1 MIIKI
6 TTHPKSICDGLLPSL
21 VREGKIGACD
31 DWGESAK
38 SQAKK
43 YFDLN
48 AQKMK
53 RYLFI
58 LFIFLAE
65 TFMLS
70 AQNKSVPQSLS
81 EFLSGVSKGN
91 LGYAAEQFNVN
102 IADAQLKAAK
112 VFPDPELS
120 FSYSNNQDQKLFMGQ
135 GIDAGI
141 SYPISLG
148 NKRGANISL
157 AKSQKELAQ
166 TALDAYF
173 QNLRAEATLGYFN
186 AIRQKKLLEVQSEIY
201 DRMNK
206 LAQADS
212 LRLKNGSI
220 NATDARQTKLE
231 ARSQQNLV
239 FQADADFQNSLIYLA
254 QLQGKN
260 SSEIAISP
268 SRDFP
273 LQKRDFDLN
282 KLIQSAIERR
292 SDLQVAIQNKEISEK
307 QLRLLRAIRAF
318 EFSLSAGLSHS
329 TEVKN
334 EIAPAPAFNSY
345 SGGISIPLKL
355 STLNKGEVL
364 AAREAIKQS
373 EISLK
378 DIQLQITTEVSQ
390 TWVAFKAS
398 EKQMLHYKNGM
409 IDEATQILD
418 ARTYAYQRGE
428 TGISDLL
435 NAQRTFNEVM
445 TEYYDTLYQYAESLV
460 NLEKAAG
467 IWDIE

>member
-1 MIIKI
+1 
-6 TTHPKSICDGLLPSL
+6 
-21 VREGKIGACD
+21 
-31 DWGESAK
+31 
-38 SQAKK
+38 
-43 YFDLN
+43 
-48 AQKMK
+48 MK
-53 RYLFI
+53 RLLFI
-58 LFIFLAE
+58 LFIFWAE
-65 TFMLS
+65 TMMLS
-70 AQNKSVPQSLS
+70 AQNKPVPQSLS

-102 IADAQLKAAK
+102 IADAQLKASK
-112 VFPDPELS
+112 VFPDPEVS
-120 FSYSNNQDQKLFMGQ
+120 VSYANNQDLTLFMGQ

-157 AKSQKELAQ
+157 ARSQKELAQ
-166 TALDAYF
+166 TALDAFF
-173 QNLRAEATLGYFN
+173 QSLRAEATLGYFN

-254 QLQGKN
+254 QLQGK
-260 SSEIAISP
+260 SSVEVAISP
-268 SRDFP
+268 SGDFP

-282 KLIQSAIERR
+282 ALVQSAIERR
-292 SDLQVAIQNKEISEK
+292 SDLQVAIRNREINEK
-307 QLRLLRAIRAF
+307 QLRLIRANRAF

-329 TEVKN
+329 SEVKN

-345 SGGISIPLKL
+345 SGGISIPLKI
-355 STLNKGEVL
+355 STLNKGEIL
-364 AAREAIKQS
+364 AAREAVKQS
-373 EISLK
+373 ETSLK

-390 TWVAFKAS
+390 AWVAFKSS

-409 IDEATQILD
+409 IEEALQILD

-435 NAQRTFNEVM
+435 NAQRTFNDVM
-445 TEYYDTLYQYAESLV
+445 TEYYETLYQYAESLV
-460 NLEKAAG
+460 HLEKASG

>member
-1 MIIKI
+1 LKNASKADKKLKKFKI
-6 TTHPKSICDGLLPSL
+6 D
-21 VREGKIGACD
+21 
-31 DWGESAK
+31 
-38 SQAKK
+38 
-43 YFDLN
+43 
-48 AQKMK
+48 MK
-53 RYLFI
+53 RLLFI
-58 LFIFLAE
+58 LFIFCAKTML
-65 TFMLS
+65 LS

-120 FSYSNNQDQKLFMGQ
+120 FSYSNNQDKTLFMGQ

-148 NKRGANISL
+148 NKHGANISL

-186 AIRQKKLLEVQSEIY
+186 AIRQKKLLDVQSEIY

-260 SSEIAISP
+260 SSEVAISP
-268 SRDFP
+268 SGDFP

-282 KLIQSAIERR
+282 TLIQSAIERR
-292 SDLQVAIQNKEISEK
+292 ADLQVAIRNKEISEK
-307 QLRLLRAIRAF
+307 QLRLLRANRAF

-355 STLNKGEVL
+355 STLNKGEIL

-373 EISLK
+373 ETSLK

-390 TWVAFKAS
+390 AWVAFKAS

>member
-1 MIIKI
+1 
-6 TTHPKSICDGLLPSL
+6 
-21 VREGKIGACD
+21 
-31 DWGESAK
+31 
-38 SQAKK
+38 
-43 YFDLN
+43 
-48 AQKMK
+48 MK
-53 RYLFI
+53 RLLFTF
-58 LFIFLAE
+58 FIFWAE
-65 TFMLS
+65 TMLLS
-70 AQNKSVPQSLS
+70 AQNKPVPQSLS

-102 IADAQLKAAK
+102 IADAQLKASK
-112 VFPDPELS
+112 VFPDPEVS
-120 FSYSNNQDQKLFMGQ
+120 ISYANNQDQTLFMGQ

-141 SYPISLG
+141 SYPINLG

-186 AIRQKKLLEVQSEIY
+186 AIRQKKLLEVQTEIY

-239 FQADADFQNSLIYLA
+239 FQADADFQNSLIFLA
-254 QLQGKN
+254 QLQGK
-260 SSEIAISP
+260 SSVEVAISP
-268 SRDFP
+268 SGDFP

-282 KLIQSAIERR
+282 ALIQSAIERR
-292 SDLQVAIQNKEISEK
+292 SDLQVAIRNKEISEN
-307 QLRLLRAIRAF
+307 QLRLIRANRAF

-355 STLNKGEVL
+355 SALNKGEVL
-364 AAREAIKQS
+364 AAREAVRQS
-373 EISLK
+373 ETSLK

-390 TWVAFKAS
+390 AWVAFKSS

-445 TEYYDTLYQYAESLV
+445 TDYYETLYQYAESLV

>member
-1 MIIKI
+1 
-6 TTHPKSICDGLLPSL
+6 
-21 VREGKIGACD
+21 
-31 DWGESAK
+31 
-38 SQAKK
+38 
-43 YFDLN
+43 
-48 AQKMK
+48 MK
-53 RYLFI
+53 PQLFI
-58 LFIFLAE
+58 LFLFLAGSF
-65 TFMLS
+65 TLS
-70 AQNKSVPQSLS
+70 AQTKPVPQSLS

-120 FSYSNNQDQKLFMGQ
+120 FSYSNNQDKTLFMGQ

-260 SSEIAISP
+260 YNGNAISP
-268 SRDFP
+268 SENFP

-282 KLIQSAIERR
+282 TLIQLAIERR
-292 SDLQVAIQNKEISEK
+292 ADLQLAIRNKEISEK
-307 QLRLLRAIRAF
+307 QLRLIQANRAF
-318 EFSLSAGLSHS
+318 EFNLSAGLSHS

-345 SGGISIPLKL
+345 SGGITIPLKL
-355 STLNKGEVL
+355 STLNKGEIL

-373 EISLK
+373 ETSLK

-390 TWVAFKAS
+390 AWVAFKAS

-418 ARTYAYQRGE
+418 ARAYAYQRGE

-445 TEYYDTLYQYAESLV
+445 TEYYETLYQYAESLV

>member
-1 MIIKI
+1 
-6 TTHPKSICDGLLPSL
+6 
-21 VREGKIGACD
+21 
-31 DWGESAK
+31 
-38 SQAKK
+38 
-43 YFDLN
+43 
-48 AQKMK
+48 MK
-53 RYLFI
+53 QLLFI
-58 LFIFLAE
+58 LFIFWAE
-65 TFMLS
+65 ITILS
-70 AQNKSVPQSLS
+70 AQTKPVQQSLG

-91 LGYAAEQFNVN
+91 LGYVAEQFNVN
-102 IADAQLKAAK
+102 IADAQLKASK
-112 VFPDPELS
+112 VFPDPEIS
-120 FSYSNNQDQKLFMGQ
+120 VSYANNQDQTLFMGQ

-141 SYPISLG
+141 SYPFSLG

-201 DRMNK
+201 DRMSK

-254 QLQGKN
+254 QIQGK
-260 SSEIAISP
+260 SSAESAISP
-268 SRDFP
+268 SGDFP

-282 KLIQSAIERR
+282 ALIQSAIERR
-292 SDLQVAIQNKEISEK
+292 SDLQVAIRNKEISEK
-307 QLRLLRAIRAF
+307 QLRLIRATRAL
-318 EFSLSAGLSHS
+318 EFSLEAGYSHS
-329 TEVKN
+329 TVVKN

-345 SGGISIPLKL
+345 GGGISIPLKL

-364 AAREAIKQS
+364 AAQEVVKQS
-373 EISLK
+373 ETSLK

-390 TWVAFKAS
+390 AWVAFKSS

-445 TEYYDTLYQYAESLV
+445 TEYYETLYQYAESLV

>member
-1 MIIKI
+1 
-6 TTHPKSICDGLLPSL
+6 
-21 VREGKIGACD
+21 
-31 DWGESAK
+31 
-38 SQAKK
+38 
-43 YFDLN
+43 
-48 AQKMK
+48 MK
-53 RYLFI
+53 PQLFI
-58 LFIFLAE
+58 LFLILAGSF
-65 TFMLS
+65 TLS
-70 AQNKSVPQSLS
+70 AQNKPVPQSLS

-120 FSYSNNQDQKLFMGQ
+120 FSYSNNQDQTLFMGQ

-141 SYPISLG
+141 SYPISMG

-186 AIRQKKLLEVQSEIY
+186 AIRQKKLLNVQSEIY

-254 QLQGKN
+254 QLQGK
-260 SSEIAISP
+260 SSVESSISP
-268 SRDFP
+268 SGDFP

-282 KLIQSAIERR
+282 TLIQAAIERR
-292 SDLQVAIQNKEISEK
+292 ADLQLAIRNKEISEK
-307 QLRLLRAIRAF
+307 QLRLIRANRAF
-318 EFSLSAGLSHS
+318 EFALEAGYSHS

-355 STLNKGEVL
+355 STLNKGEIL

-373 EISLK
+373 ETSLK

-390 TWVAFKAS
+390 AWVAFKAS

-418 ARTYAYQRGE
+418 ARTYSYQRGE

-467 IWDIE
+467 IWDID

>member
-1 MIIKI
+1 
-6 TTHPKSICDGLLPSL
+6 
-21 VREGKIGACD
+21 
-31 DWGESAK
+31 
-38 SQAKK
+38 
-43 YFDLN
+43 
-48 AQKMK
+48 MK
-53 RYLFI
+53 PQLFI
-58 LFIFLAE
+58 LFLILVGSF
-65 TFMLS
+65 TLS
-70 AQNKSVPQSLS
+70 AQNKFVPQSLS

-120 FSYSNNQDQKLFMGQ
+120 FSYSNNQDKTLFMGQ

-254 QLQGKN
+254 QLQGK
-260 SSEIAISP
+260 SSVESSISP
-268 SRDFP
+268 SGDFP

-282 KLIQSAIERR
+282 TLIQSAIERR
-292 SDLQVAIQNKEISEK
+292 ADLKLAIRNKEISEK
-307 QLRLLRAIRAF
+307 QLRLIRANRSF
-318 EFSLSAGLSHS
+318 EFALEAGYSHS

-355 STLNKGEVL
+355 STLNKGEIL

-373 EISLK
+373 ETSLK

-390 TWVAFKAS
+390 AWVAFKAS

-418 ARTYAYQRGE
+418 ARTYSYQRGE

-467 IWDIE
+467 IWDID

>member
-1 MIIKI
+1 
-6 TTHPKSICDGLLPSL
+6 
-21 VREGKIGACD
+21 
-31 DWGESAK
+31 
-38 SQAKK
+38 
-43 YFDLN
+43 
-48 AQKMK
+48 MK
-53 RYLFI
+53 PQLFI
-58 LFIFLAE
+58 LSIFL
-65 TFMLS
+65 TGSFTLS
-70 AQNKSVPQSLS
+70 AQNKPVPQSLS

-120 FSYSNNQDQKLFMGQ
+120 FSYSNNQDKTLFMGQ
-135 GIDAGI
+135 GIDAAI

-173 QNLRAEATLGYFN
+173 QNLRAEAALSYFN
-186 AIRQKKLLEVQSEIY
+186 AIRQKKLLDVQREIY

-254 QLQGKN
+254 QLQGK
-260 SSEIAISP
+260 SSVESSISP
-268 SRDFP
+268 SGDFP

-282 KLIQSAIERR
+282 TLIQSAIERR
-292 SDLQVAIQNKEISEK
+292 ADLQLAIRNKEISEK
-307 QLRLLRAIRAF
+307 QLRLIKANRAF
-318 EFSLSAGLSHS
+318 EFNLGAGLSHS
-329 TEVKN
+329 KEVKN

-345 SGGISIPLKL
+345 SGGITIPLKI
-355 STLNKGEVL
+355 STLNKGEIL
-364 AAREAIKQS
+364 AAKEAVKQN
-373 EISLK
+373 ELSLK

-390 TWVAFKAS
+390 AWIAFKAS

-409 IDEATQILD
+409 IDEATQILE

-435 NAQRTFNEVM
+435 NAQRTFNDVM

>member
-1 MIIKI
+1 
-6 TTHPKSICDGLLPSL
+6 
-21 VREGKIGACD
+21 
-31 DWGESAK
+31 
-38 SQAKK
+38 
-43 YFDLN
+43 
-48 AQKMK
+48 MK
-53 RYLFI
+53 RLLFI
-58 LFIFLAE
+58 LFIFWAE
-65 TFMLS
+65 TMMLS
-70 AQNKSVPQSLS
+70 AQNKPVPQSLS

-102 IADAQLKAAK
+102 IADAQLKASK
-112 VFPDPELS
+112 VFPDPEVS
-120 FSYSNNQDQKLFMGQ
+120 VSYANNQDQTLFMGQ

-157 AKSQKELAQ
+157 ARSQKELAQ
-166 TALDAYF
+166 TALDAFF
-173 QNLRAEATLGYFN
+173 QSLRAEATLGYFN

-254 QLQGKN
+254 QLQGK
-260 SSEIAISP
+260 SSVDGTISP
-268 SRDFP
+268 SGDFP

-282 KLIQSAIERR
+282 ALVQSAIERR
-292 SDLQVAIQNKEISEK
+292 SDLQVAIRNKEISEK
-307 QLRLLRAIRAF
+307 QLRLIKANRAF
-318 EFSLSAGLSHS
+318 EFSIEAGYSHS
-329 TEVKN
+329 TVVKN

-345 SGGISIPLKL
+345 GGGISIPLKL

-364 AAREAIKQS
+364 AAREAVKQS
-373 EISLK
+373 ETSLK

-390 TWVAFKAS
+390 AWVAFTSS
-398 EKQMLHYKNGM
+398 EKQILHYKNGM

-445 TEYYDTLYQYAESLV
+445 TDYYETLYQYSESLV

>member
-1 MIIKI
+1 
-6 TTHPKSICDGLLPSL
+6 
-21 VREGKIGACD
+21 
-31 DWGESAK
+31 
-38 SQAKK
+38 
-43 YFDLN
+43 
-48 AQKMK
+48 MK
-53 RYLFI
+53 QLLFI
-58 LFIFLAE
+58 LFIFWAE
-65 TFMLS
+65 ITMLS
-70 AQNKSVPQSLS
+70 AQTKPVPQSLG

-91 LGYAAEQFNVN
+91 LGYAAEQFNLN
-102 IADAQLKAAK
+102 IADAQLKASK
-112 VFPDPELS
+112 VFPDPEIS
-120 FSYSNNQDQKLFMGQ
+120 VSYANNQDQTLFMGQ

-141 SYPISLG
+141 SYPFSLG

-186 AIRQKKLLEVQSEIY
+186 AIRQKKLLEVRSEIY
-201 DRMNK
+201 DRMSK

-254 QLQGKN
+254 QLQGK
-260 SSEIAISP
+260 SSAESAISP
-268 SRDFP
+268 SGDFP

-282 KLIQSAIERR
+282 ALIQSAIERR
-292 SDLQVAIQNKEISEK
+292 SDLQVAIRNKEISEK
-307 QLRLLRAIRAF
+307 QLRLIRATRAL
-318 EFSLSAGLSHS
+318 EFSLEAGYSHS
-329 TEVKN
+329 TVVKN

-345 SGGISIPLKL
+345 GGGISIPLKL

-364 AAREAIKQS
+364 TAREVVKQS
-373 EISLK
+373 ETSLK

-390 TWVAFKAS
+390 AWVAFKSS

-445 TEYYDTLYQYAESLV
+445 TEYYETLYQYAESLV

>member
-1 MIIKI
+1 
-6 TTHPKSICDGLLPSL
+6 
-21 VREGKIGACD
+21 
-31 DWGESAK
+31 
-38 SQAKK
+38 
-43 YFDLN
+43 
-48 AQKMK
+48 MK
-53 RYLFI
+53 RLLFI
-58 LFIFLAE
+58 LFIFWTE
-65 TFMLS
+65 TMMLS
-70 AQNKSVPQSLS
+70 AQNKPVPQSLS

-102 IADAQLKAAK
+102 IADAQLKASK
-112 VFPDPELS
+112 VFPDPEVS
-120 FSYSNNQDQKLFMGQ
+120 VSYANNQDQTLFMGQ

-141 SYPISLG
+141 SFPISLG
-148 NKRGANISL
+148 NMRGANISL
-157 AKSQKELAQ
+157 AKSQKELVQ
-166 TALDAYF
+166 TALDAFF
-173 QNLRAEATLGYFN
+173 QSLRAEATLGYFN

-254 QLQGKN
+254 QLQGK
-260 SSEIAISP
+260 SSVEGAISP
-268 SRDFP
+268 SGDFP

-282 KLIQSAIERR
+282 ALIQSAIERR
-292 SDLQVAIQNKEISEK
+292 SDLQVAIRNKEISEK
-307 QLRLLRAIRAF
+307 QLRLIRANRAF

-364 AAREAIKQS
+364 AAREALKQS
-373 EISLK
+373 ETSLK
-378 DIQLQITTEVSQ
+378 DTQLQITTEVSQ
-390 TWVAFKAS
+390 AWVTFKSS

-435 NAQRTFNEVM
+435 NAQRTFNDVM
-445 TEYYDTLYQYAESLV
+445 TDYYETLYQYSESLV

>member
-1 MIIKI
+1 
-6 TTHPKSICDGLLPSL
+6 
-21 VREGKIGACD
+21 
-31 DWGESAK
+31 
-38 SQAKK
+38 
-43 YFDLN
+43 
-48 AQKMK
+48 MK
-53 RYLFI
+53 RLLFI
-58 LFIFLAE
+58 LFIFWAE
-65 TFMLS
+65 TMMLS
-70 AQNKSVPQSLS
+70 AQNKPVAQLLN

-102 IADAQLKAAK
+102 IADAQLKASK
-112 VFPDPELS
+112 VFPDPEVS
-120 FSYSNNQDQKLFMGQ
+120 VSYANNQDQTLFMGQ

-157 AKSQKELAQ
+157 ARSQKELAQ

-220 NATDARQTKLE
+220 NATDARQTRLE

-239 FQADADFQNSLIYLA
+239 LQADADFQNSLIYLA
-254 QLQGKN
+254 QLQGEN
-260 SSEIAISP
+260 SVDGTISP
-268 SRDFP
+268 SGDFP

-282 KLIQSAIERR
+282 ALIQSAIERR
-292 SDLQVAIQNKEISEK
+292 SDLQVAIRNKEISEK
-307 QLRLLRAIRAF
+307 QLRLIRANRAF

-329 TEVKN
+329 TKVKN

-355 STLNKGEVL
+355 SNLNKGEIL

-373 EISLK
+373 ETSLK

-390 TWVAFKAS
+390 AWVAFKSS

-409 IDEATQILD
+409 IEEATQILD

-445 TEYYDTLYQYAESLV
+445 TDYYETLYQYAESLV